1 MKKGVLFLWILVLFI
16 SLVNGCSGKNPA
28 SDDEQDFFLND
39 VKMASLNVRN
49 IYYKAERTISEID
62 IDADGSIFYLSIGE
76 SGNIF
81 GGCLKDGEETIK
93 PVDQFC
99 DFVKYYKAEEKLL
112 VHHSDTG
119 NLDFYDTSYNFQKT
133 LMEGFKQ
140 FEIKEVVIR
149 DNRAYMLCVSDN
161 PYERLEDIILDEDKG
176 YIDYG
181 EKIYCLNLDNGELS
195 DCEIKNV
202 ISMCD
207 SGSEYLYL
215 YAYIDGHYNL
225 CVFSTKDNKI
235 IQSIE
240 TDETGYV
247 FSFAVIGD
255 KMYFRSIDTEG
266 ICSLN
271 LKSKTINREVDDVL
285 TLKQSDF
292 KAIDD
297 CLIFVNRNTMEICS
311 LWTTKGVISDG
322 SKTNI
327 ISDQESDV
335 VIGCI
340 DRREI
345 PFSISELE
353 KDTDLKIGTYSSP
366 KSGDASFFD
375 KMMVKLMAGD
385 PDVDIY
391 ILYPS
396 SYNVL
401 KLCSDD
407 VCYDLGSSDLIRMEN
422 SSYFDYIS
430 NYFKTPT
437 GKIWGVPLSTGIDV
451 LAVFPDN
458 LDKTDINNIA
468 FVNYFEFMNYL
479 EKIKDTKGIFVSG
492 EEYGYE
498 LMRNY
503 ISNNSPV
510 DYDSNDYRAFF
521 ESMWSG
527 WSLYG
532 NLGYENHPLLGEA
545 ASRITDE
552 DGDEHII
559 SMQENRLLINPDET
573 MFHMV
578 SEWDILNNGEL
589 FKKAEIYPIPLI
601 SSEYSQDIYL
611 GRIAVI
617 NPYGKNRDKAV
628 RVMESIVKRSKQSG
642 INGIIYSDIN
652 EYGSGF
658 NPDSKLFKELY
669 EIKEKAI
676 IGDDS
681 VLNDIFLNE
690 VPAYQNAEI
699 DLDTAI
705 KSMQR
710 KEDAYRNE

>member
-1 MKKGVLFLWILVLFI
+1 MKKRLLYLCMLVLFI
-16 SLVNGCSGKNPA
+16 PLINGCSGKNPA
-28 SDDEQDFFLND
+28 SDDEQDFFPDD
-39 VKMASLNVRN
+39 VKMASLNIRN
-49 IYYKAERTISEID
+49 LYYKAERTISEID
-62 IDADGSIFYLSIGE
+62 IDVDGSIFYLSIGE
-76 SGNIF
+76 SGNVF
-81 GGCLKDGEETIK
+81 GGCFKDGEEIIK

-99 DFVKYYKAEEKLL
+99 DFVKYYKAGEKLL

-133 LMEGFKQ
+133 LVEGFKQ
-140 FEIKEVVIR
+140 FEIKEIIIR
-149 DNRAYMLCVSDN
+149 DNKAYILCVSDN
-161 PYERLEDIILDEDKG
+161 PYERLENIILDEDKG

-181 EKIYCLNLDNGELS
+181 EKIYCLDLDTGDMF
-195 DCEIKNV
+195 DCGIKNV

-207 SGSEYLYL
+207 SGSEYIYL
-215 YAYIDGHYNL
+215 YSYIDGHYNL
-225 CVFSTKDNKI
+225 CVFSPEENKI
-235 IQSIE
+235 IRSIE

-247 FSFAVIGD
+247 FSFAVIGG
-255 KMYFRSIDTEG
+255 KMYFKSIDTEG

-271 LKSKTINREVDDVL
+271 LKSKTINSEVDDVL

-297 CLIFVNRNTMEICS
+297 CLIFVNRSTMEICS
-311 LWTTKGVISDG
+311 LWTTKGEISDG
-322 SKTNI
+322 RKTNI
-327 ISDQESDV
+327 ITDQESDV

-340 DRREI
+340 DRREV
-345 PFSISELE
+345 PVSISELE
-353 KDTDLKIGTYSSP
+353 KDTGLKIGTYSSP
-366 KSGDASFFD
+366 KSGDPSFFD
-375 KMMVKLMAGD
+375 KMMIKLMAGD

-396 SYNVL
+396 SYNVG
-401 KLCSDD
+401 KLSRDD
-407 VCYDLGSSDLIRMEN
+407 VCYDLGSSDLIRQEN
-422 SSYFDYIS
+422 YSYFDYVS
-430 NYFKTPT
+430 EYFKTPS

-451 LAVFPDN
+451 LAVFPEN
-458 LDKTDINNIA
+458 LEKTDINKTA
-468 FVNYFEFMNYL
+468 FVDYFEFMKCL
-479 EKIKDTKGIFVSG
+479 EKLRNIKGVFVSG

-510 DYDSNDYRAFF
+510 NYNSNDYRAFF

-527 WSLYG
+527 WTLYG
-532 NLGYENHPLLGEA
+532 NMGYENHPLLGEA
-545 ASRITDE
+545 VSRITDE

-559 SMQENRLLINPDET
+559 SMQENRLLIDPDET
-573 MFHMV
+573 LFHMV
-578 SEWDILNNGEL
+578 SEWDILNNEEL
-589 FKKAEIYPIPLI
+589 FTKAEIYPLPLI
-601 SSEYSQDIYL
+601 SPEYTQDIYI

-628 RVMESIVKRSKQSG
+628 KVMESIVERSKQSG

-652 EYGSGF
+652 EYDPDID
-658 NPDSKLFKELY
+658 PDSKLFKDLY
-669 EIKEKAI
+669 EIREKAI

-690 VPAYQNAEI
+690 VPAYQRAEI